1 MMKSKIF
8 LRFPTACTLLAVA
21 VFAAAPLR
29 GFAGSA
35 EDKLAK
41 SVVEPETEPDSRI
54 HALFQVEVGNHYI
67 TPRGLDVVDAGLTV
81 QPLVVLLFTL
91 YENKSKDAFLNE
103 IILTGG
109 LWNDWGTHAYGAKP
123 GQWNEIDPSV
133 GLTFKFAQAFQF
145 DATYTGFRSQTD
157 SYPTSTNLDLKLSY
171 HDTFLG
177 SAFSINPSVEFF
189 DELSN
194 KATVTF
200 NPSTSR
206 EGFYFA
212 LGLDPTY
219 NCDPFPLKIEL
230 PSYVNLVS
238 KDFYQRFN
246 GADGGSGAAVIS
258 TGIKFGVPLK
268 FIPKS
273 YGSWT
278 IYTGYEYYYLNNPG
292 LLDGNQALTG
302 KIDRERNL
310 HRFYGGV
317 SVFF

>member
-1 MMKSKIF
+1 MKSNF
-8 LRFPTACTLLAVA
+8 RNRSSTVCALLS
-21 VFAAAPLR
+21 AAALSAASLHAL
-29 GFAGSA
+29 AGGA
-35 EDKLAK
+35 DDKLAK
-41 SVVEPETEPDSRI
+41 SVIEPEVTPDSRI
-54 HALFQVEVGNHYI
+54 HALFQVELGSHYI

-103 IILTGG
+103 VVLSGA
-109 LWNDWGTHAYGAKP
+109 LWNDWGTAAYGAKP

-133 GLTFKFAQAFQF
+133 GLTFKFAQGFQF
-145 DATYTGFRSQTD
+145 DATYTGFRSETD

-177 SAFSINPSVEFF
+177 KAFSINPSVEFF

-194 KATVTF
+194 KATVAF

-219 NCDPFPLKIEL
+219 NFDPFPLKVEL
-230 PSYVNLVS
+230 PSYVNIVS
-238 KDFYQRFN
+238 KDFYQRFD
-246 GADGGSGAAVIS
+246 GTDGGSGAAVIS
-258 TGIKFGVPLK
+258 TGIKFSVPLR
-268 FIPKS
+268 FIPKT
-273 YGSWT
+273 YGFWT

-302 KIDRERNL
+302 KNYRERDL
-310 HRFYGGV
+310 HRFYGGI
-317 SVFF
+317 SIFF